1 MNLPALE
8 KFSDHQELTTGG
20 SGRLGEV
27 AMIYLDYNATTPL
40 APEVVQGIRP
50 YLEEEFGNP
59 SSDYP
64 LGQRAQAAVAQAR
77 SRVAALLGAQPQ
89 EIVFVSGATEA
100 NNWVLKGVAHHRRGR
115 GRHLVTT
122 AIEHPAILQP
132 ALFLL
137 EEGWDVT
144 FVKVDGRGLVD
155 PDDIRRAIRP
165 DTILISVMLANNE
178 TGAIQ
183 PLAEISR
190 VARDHGIPVHTDAAQ
205 AVGKIPVDVQA
216 LGVDFLTVAGH
227 KLYAPKGIGALYIR
241 SGQSLTPLLHG
252 ASQESGRRA
261 GTENVILD
269 VALGLACAVAQ
280 TRLPEDMAQLQA
292 RRDQLH
298 ALLQEGFPSLVL
310 NGPVQERL
318 PNTLNVSFP
327 GLQGSSI
334 LAGLPELAAS
344 TGAACHGPQVK
355 VSHVL
360 AAMGVP
366 PAVGQGAVR
375 LSVGRFTTAADIDRA
390 AHLLLTRVQDLSAAG
405 K

>member
-1 MNLPALE
+1 
-8 KFSDHQELTTGG
+8 
-20 SGRLGEV
+20 
-27 AMIYLDYNATTPL
+27 MIYLDYNATTPL
-40 APEVVQGIRP
+40 APEVVQGLRP

-59 SSDYP
+59 SSDYS
-64 LGQRAQAAVAQAR
+64 LGQRAKAAVAQAR
-77 SRVAALLGAQPQ
+77 SQVAALIGAQPQ

-100 NNWVLKGVAHHRRGR
+100 NNWVLKGVAHLRRDR
-115 GRHLVTT
+115 GRHLITT
-122 AIEHPAILQP
+122 TIEHPAILQP

-155 PDDIRRAIRP
+155 PDDLRRAIRP
-165 DTILISVMLANNE
+165 DTVLISVMLANNE

-183 PLAEISR
+183 PLADISQVGR
-190 VARDHGIPVHTDAAQ
+190 EHGIPVHTDAAQ
-205 AVGKIPVDVQA
+205 AVGKIPVDVQT

-241 SGQSLTPLLHG
+241 TGQQLTPLLHG
-252 ASQESGRRA
+252 ASQEGGRRA

-280 TRLPEDMAQLQA
+280 TRLAEDMAQFQA

-298 ALLQEGFPSLVL
+298 ARLQEGFPGLVL
-310 NGPVQERL
+310 NGPVRERL

-327 GLQGSSI
+327 GYIGAEI

-344 TGAACHGPQVK
+344 TGAACHGPEVK
-355 VSHVL
+355 LSHVL

-375 LSVGRFTTAADIDRA
+375 LSVGRGTTAADIDRA
-390 AHLLLTRVQDLSAAG
+390 AALLLARVQALGAAG